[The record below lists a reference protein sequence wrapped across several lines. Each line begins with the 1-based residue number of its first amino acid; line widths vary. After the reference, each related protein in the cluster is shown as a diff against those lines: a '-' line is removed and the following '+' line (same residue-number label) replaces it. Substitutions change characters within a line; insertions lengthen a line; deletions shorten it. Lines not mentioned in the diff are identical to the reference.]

1 MLHTAHVRDE
11 ALHLENVR
19 QLFHVLRVYISRIKN
34 IKKNIK
40 SLLLYSS
47 HSYTLVCTFKLGN
60 CTTCNLQALFP
71 VVSTIFPNLS
81 MSKVEKN
88 RKRVY
93 SVLDNLIFFHLLLIL
108 TVLRLFTI
116 LFRSSEL
123 IAQLRSENI
132 KLREKLEETEEKLEV
147 IWKTVY

>member
-1 MLHTAHVRDE
+1 
-11 ALHLENVR
+11 
-19 QLFHVLRVYISRIKN
+19 
-34 IKKNIK
+34 
-40 SLLLYSS
+40 
-47 HSYTLVCTFKLGN
+47 
-60 CTTCNLQALFP
+60 
-71 VVSTIFPNLS
+71 

-147 IWKTVY
+147 I

>member
-1 MLHTAHVRDE
+1 ML
-11 ALHLENVR
+11 
-19 QLFHVLRVYISRIKN
+19 
-34 IKKNIK
+34 
-40 SLLLYSS
+40 
-47 HSYTLVCTFKLGN
+47 
-60 CTTCNLQALFP
+60 
-71 VVSTIFPNLS
+71 STIFPNLS

-88 RKRVY
+88 HKRVY

-123 IAQLRSENI
+123 IAQLRRENI

-147 IWKTVY
+147 I

>member
-1 MLHTAHVRDE
+1 
-11 ALHLENVR
+11 
-19 QLFHVLRVYISRIKN
+19 
-34 IKKNIK
+34 
-40 SLLLYSS
+40 
-47 HSYTLVCTFKLGN
+47 
-60 CTTCNLQALFP
+60 
-71 VVSTIFPNLS
+71 

-93 SVLDNLIFFHLLLIL
+93 SVLDNLIFFHLLLML

-123 IAQLRSENI
+123 IAQLRRENI

-147 IWKTVY
+147 I

>member
-1 MLHTAHVRDE
+1 
-11 ALHLENVR
+11 
-19 QLFHVLRVYISRIKN
+19 
-34 IKKNIK
+34 
-40 SLLLYSS
+40 
-47 HSYTLVCTFKLGN
+47 
-60 CTTCNLQALFP
+60 
-71 VVSTIFPNLS
+71 

-123 IAQLRSENI
+123 IAQLRRENI

-147 IWKTVY
+147 I

>member
-34 IKKNIK
+34 IK
-40 SLLLYSS
+40 SLSLYSS

-88 RKRVY
+88 RKRIY

>member
-1 MLHTAHVRDE
+1 
-11 ALHLENVR
+11 
-19 QLFHVLRVYISRIKN
+19 
-34 IKKNIK
+34 
-40 SLLLYSS
+40 
-47 HSYTLVCTFKLGN
+47 
-60 CTTCNLQALFP
+60 
-71 VVSTIFPNLS
+71 

-123 IAQLRSENI
+123 IAQLRSESI

-147 IWKTVY
+147 I

>member
-1 MLHTAHVRDE
+1 MSHTAMCAMKRYILKTLANFFKFSGDSTS
-11 ALHLENVR
+11 
-19 QLFHVLRVYISRIKN
+19 RVNCYLSQPSVN
-34 IKKNIK
+34 
-40 SLLLYSS
+40 SS

-60 CTTCNLQALFP
+60 CTTCNLQALCP
-71 VVSTIFPNLS
+71 MVSTDFPHLVYVKS
-81 MSKVEKN
+81 WKN
-88 RKRVY
+88 CETVY
-93 SVLDNLIFFHLLLIL
+93 SVLNNLIFFHLLLL
-108 TVLRLFTI
+108 TELRLFTI

>member
-1 MLHTAHVRDE
+1 
-11 ALHLENVR
+11 
-19 QLFHVLRVYISRIKN
+19 
-34 IKKNIK
+34 
-40 SLLLYSS
+40 
-47 HSYTLVCTFKLGN
+47 
-60 CTTCNLQALFP
+60 
-71 VVSTIFPNLS
+71 

-88 RKRVY
+88 HKRVY

-123 IAQLRSENI
+123 IAQLRRENI

-147 IWKTVY
+147 I

>member
-1 MLHTAHVRDE
+1 ML
-11 ALHLENVR
+11 
-19 QLFHVLRVYISRIKN
+19 
-34 IKKNIK
+34 
-40 SLLLYSS
+40 
-47 HSYTLVCTFKLGN
+47 
-60 CTTCNLQALFP
+60 
-71 VVSTIFPNLS
+71 STIFPNLS

-108 TVLRLFTI
+108 TVLRLFTV

-132 KLREKLEETEEKLEV
+132 KLREKLEETDEKLEV
-147 IWKTVY
+147 I

>member
-1 MLHTAHVRDE
+1 
-11 ALHLENVR
+11 
-19 QLFHVLRVYISRIKN
+19 
-34 IKKNIK
+34 
-40 SLLLYSS
+40 
-47 HSYTLVCTFKLGN
+47 
-60 CTTCNLQALFP
+60 
-71 VVSTIFPNLS
+71 

-88 RKRVY
+88 RKRIY

-147 IWKTVY
+147 I